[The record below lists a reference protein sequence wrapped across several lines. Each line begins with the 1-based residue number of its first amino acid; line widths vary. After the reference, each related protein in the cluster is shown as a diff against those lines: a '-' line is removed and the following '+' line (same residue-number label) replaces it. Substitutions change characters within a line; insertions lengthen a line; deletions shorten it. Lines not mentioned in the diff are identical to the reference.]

1 MRAISRWLDR
11 FCYNH
16 PRFGIPNL
24 MKWIVMGNVAVF
36 LLDMVSRGTFSQILA
51 FYPSLILK
59 GLVWRLVT
67 FVFVPM
73 NLGSIWFIFSTMLY
87 FFLGNAL
94 ERHWGTTRFSVFYLL
109 GVVLNVIAGFVL
121 YFAAGQPYALQT
133 ANMYYVNMSLFF
145 AFATLYPDTQF
156 LIYFIIP
163 IKVKWIAWLDAAFF
177 VFDIFS
183 YISGGM
189 PVYALMPIVGI
200 LNYLIFFW
208 EDLMDLLGRGK
219 RRAAHKVN
227 PQTINF
233 KKAQKEVQQRK
244 GYLHKCSVCGVT
256 DADDPNKEFR
266 YCSKCNGYYCYCMDH
281 INNHVHIQ

>member
-59 GLVWRLVT
+59 GQVWRLVT

-94 ERHWGTTRFSVFYLL
+94 ERHWGSTRFSVFYLL
-109 GVVLNVIAGFVL
+109 GVVLNIITGFVL

-227 PQTINF
+227 PQTIHF

-244 GYLHKCSVCGVT
+244 GYLHKCAVCGVT

>member
-24 MKWIVMGNVAVF
+24 MKYIVFGNVAVF
-36 LLDMVSRGTFSQILA
+36 LLDMVSNGTFSQIIA

-59 GLVWRLVT
+59 GQIWRLVT

-87 FFLGNAL
+87 FFLGNTL
-94 ERHWGTTRFSVFYLL
+94 ERHWGSGRFTMFYLL
-109 GVVLNVIAGFVL
+109 GVVLNIITGFIM
-121 YFAAGQPYALQT
+121 YFAVGQPYALQT

-163 IKVKWIAWLDAAFF
+163 IKVKWLAWLDAAFF
-177 VFDIFS
+177 IFDIIS
-183 YISGGM
+183 YMTAGV
-189 PVYALMPIVGI
+189 PVFALMPIMGVF
-200 LNYLIFFW
+200 NYLIFFW
-208 EDLMDLLGRGK
+208 DDLMSLMGRGK
-219 RRAAHKVN
+219 RRVVH
-227 PQTINF
+227 QTSRQTVNF
-233 KKAQKEVQQRK
+233 KKAQKEIRENR
-244 GYLHKCSVCGVT
+244 GYLHKCSVCGIT
-256 DADDPNKEFR
+256 DADDRDMEFR

-281 INNHVHIQ
+281 INTHVHVD

>member
-24 MKWIVMGNVAVF
+24 IKYVIFGQAAVF

-59 GLVWRLVT
+59 GQVWRLVT
-67 FVFVPM
+67 FVFVPE
-73 NLGSIWFIFSTMLY
+73 NLGSIWFVFSAMLY
-87 FFLGNAL
+87 YFLGSAL
-94 ERHWGTTRFSVFYLL
+94 ERQWGSTRFTVFYLW
-109 GVVLNVIAGFVL
+109 GVVLNVLAGL
-121 YFAAGQPYALQT
+121 GIYFAVGQPYYAVT
-133 ANMYYVNMSLFF
+133 ATIHYVNLSLFL

-156 LIYFIIP
+156 VIYFIIP
-163 IKVKWIAWLDAAFF
+163 IKVKWLAWLDVAFF
-177 VFDIFS
+177 AIGIFQALA
-183 YISGGM
+183 GGQ
-189 PVYALMPIVGI
+189 VLWALTPIVSI
-200 LNYLIFFW
+200 FNYLIFFW
-208 EDLMDLLGRGK
+208 EDLMELLGRGK

-227 PQTINF
+227 PQTIHF

-281 INNHVHIQ
+281 INDHVHIQ

>member
-24 MKWIVMGNVAVF
+24 IKYVIFGQVAVF
-36 LLDMVSRGTFSQILA
+36 LLDMFSSGTFSQILA
-51 FYPSLILK
+51 FYPSLIMK
-59 GLVWRLVT
+59 GQVWRLVT
-67 FVFVPM
+67 FVFVPE
-73 NLGSIWFIFSTMLY
+73 NLGSIWFVFSAMLY
-87 FFLGNAL
+87 YFLGSAL
-94 ERHWGTTRFSVFYLL
+94 ERQWGTTRFTVFYLL
-109 GVVLNVIAGFVL
+109 GVILNVIAGLVI
-121 YFAAGQPYALQT
+121 YFAVGQPYYAVT
-133 ANMYYVNMSLFF
+133 ATIHYVNLSLFL

-156 LIYFIIP
+156 VIYFIIP
-163 IKVKWIAWLDAAFF
+163 IKVKWLAWLDVAFF
-177 VFDIFS
+177 AIGIFQALA
-183 YISGGM
+183 SGQ
-189 PVYALMPIVGI
+189 VLWALTPIVSI
-200 LNYLIFFW
+200 FNYLIFFW

-233 KKAQKEVQQRK
+233 KKAQKKVQQRK

>member
-24 MKWIVMGNVAVF
+24 IKYVIFGQVAVF
-36 LLDMVSRGTFSQILA
+36 LLDMFSSGTFSQILA

-59 GLVWRLVT
+59 GQVWRLVT
-67 FVFVPM
+67 FVFVPE
-73 NLGSIWFIFSTMLY
+73 NLGSIWFVFSAMLY
-87 FFLGNAL
+87 YFLGSAL
-94 ERHWGTTRFSVFYLL
+94 ERQWGTTRFTVFYLL
-109 GVVLNVIAGFVL
+109 GVILNVIAGLVI
-121 YFAAGQPYALQT
+121 YFAVGQPYYAVT
-133 ANMYYVNMSLFF
+133 ATIHYVNLSLFL

-156 LIYFIIP
+156 VIYFIIP
-163 IKVKWIAWLDAAFF
+163 IKVKWLAWLDVAFF
-177 VFDIFS
+177 VIGIFQALA
-183 YISGGM
+183 GGQ
-189 PVYALMPIVGI
+189 VLWALTPIVSI
-200 LNYLIFFW
+200 FNYLIFFW

>member
-24 MKWIVMGNVAVF
+24 MKYIVFGNAAVF
-36 LLDMVSRGTFSQILA
+36 LLDMVSNGTFSQIIA
-51 FYPSLILK
+51 FYPSMILQ
-59 GLVWRLVT
+59 GQIWRLFT

-87 FFLGNAL
+87 YFLGTSL
-94 ERHWGTTRFSVFYLL
+94 EDRWGYTRFSVFYFL
-109 GVVLNVIAGFVL
+109 GVLLNILVGFVL
-121 YFAAGQPYALQT
+121 YFTLGQPPYLQT
-133 ANMYYVNMSLFF
+133 ANMYYVNMSMFF
-145 AFATLYPDTQF
+145 AFATLYPETLF
-156 LIYFIIP
+156 RLYFIIP
-163 IKVKWIAWLDAAFF
+163 IKVKWLAWLDAALFA
-177 VFDIFS
+177 FDIG
-183 YISGGM
+183 YYLKSGA
-189 PVYALMPIVGI
+189 PILAAMPIVGL

-208 EDLMDLLGRGK
+208 DDLTAGFNRGRQK
-219 RRAAHKVN
+219 AAHRVS

-256 DADDPNKEFR
+256 DADDPNMEFR
-266 YCSKCNGYYCYCMDH
+266 YCSRCNGYYCYCMNH

>member
-24 MKWIVMGNVAVF
+24 IKYVIFGQAAVF

-59 GLVWRLVT
+59 GQVWRLVT
-67 FVFVPM
+67 FVFVPE
-73 NLGSIWFIFSTMLY
+73 NLGSIWFVFSAMLY
-87 FFLGNAL
+87 YFLGSAL
-94 ERHWGTTRFSVFYLL
+94 ERQWGTTRFTVFYLL
-109 GVVLNVIAGFVL
+109 GVVLNVIAGLVI
-121 YFAAGQPYALQT
+121 YFAVGQPYYAVT
-133 ANMYYVNMSLFF
+133 ATIHYVNLSLFL

-156 LIYFIIP
+156 VIYFIIP
-163 IKVKWIAWLDAAFF
+163 IKVKWLAWLDVAFF
-177 VFDIFS
+177 AIGIFQALA
-183 YISGGM
+183 GGQ
-189 PVYALMPIVGI
+189 VLWALTPIVSI
-200 LNYLIFFW
+200 FNYLIFFW
-208 EDLMDLLGRGK
+208 EDLMELLGRGK

-227 PQTINF
+227 PQTIHF

-244 GYLHKCSVCGVT
+244 GYLHKCAVCGVT

-281 INNHVHIQ
+281 INDHVHIQ

>member
-24 MKWIVMGNVAVF
+24 IKYVIFGQAAVF

-59 GLVWRLVT
+59 GQVWRLVT
-67 FVFVPM
+67 FVFVPE
-73 NLGSIWFIFSTMLY
+73 NLGSIWFVFSAMLY
-87 FFLGNAL
+87 YFLGSAL
-94 ERHWGTTRFSVFYLL
+94 ERQWGTTRFTVFYLL
-109 GVVLNVIAGFVL
+109 GVVLNVIAGLVI
-121 YFAAGQPYALQT
+121 YFAVGQPYYAVT
-133 ANMYYVNMSLFF
+133 ATIHYVNLSLFL

-156 LIYFIIP
+156 VIYFIIP
-163 IKVKWIAWLDAAFF
+163 IKVKWLAWLDVAFF
-177 VFDIFS
+177 AIGIFQALA
-183 YISGGM
+183 GGQ
-189 PVYALMPIVGI
+189 VLWALTPIVSI
-200 LNYLIFFW
+200 FNYLIFFW
-208 EDLMDLLGRGK
+208 EDLMELLGRGK

-227 PQTINF
+227 PQTIHF
-233 KKAQKEVQQRK
+233 KKAQKEVKQRK

-281 INNHVHIQ
+281 INDHVHIQ